1 MGLLQ
6 SKTPYDRDNQVKIIS
21 KNFLACGKF
30 SFCNMCL
37 SLRYSVLGNKFVCVA
52 SFGRSFEHQFVL
64 LIACPVQCVFT
75 LSHSL
80 TCVNAMVNI
89 SERLAT
95 TKTCCIWFNF
105 FVTSIAGSWVILR
118 DTVDIHLKLKYHFK
132 PNIVVDHSAGDD
144 G

>member
-1 MGLLQ
+1 MVTSDHLILQ
-6 SKTPYDRDNQVKIIS
+6 PCLCFSLQKWACYSLKHLTTKMTRQKLIS
-21 KNFLACGKF
+21 ENFLARGKL

-52 SFGRSFEHQFVL
+52 SIDRSFEHQFVW
-64 LIACPVQCVFT
+64 LITCPLQCVIT

-80 TCVNAMVNI
+80 TCVNAMANI

-105 FVTSIAGSWVILR
+105 FVTSIAGS
-118 DTVDIHLKLKYHFK
+118 
-132 PNIVVDHSAGDD
+132 
-144 G
+144 